1 MFWVPRGLLLRSPVP
16 EAGLEAEAQGAAR
29 GGGETGGGAAADAE
43 RGRLIEGGEREK
55 KKMSSSF
62 HLPMCFYVVVDDDIP

>member
-16 EAGLEAEAQGAAR
+16 EAGLEAEAQV
-29 GGGETGGGAAADAE
+29 EEQLVMLFD

-62 HLPMCFYVVVDDDIP
+62 YLPMCFYVVVVDDIL